1 MAQWPQKDILIPA
14 NDRTGRSGLYR
25 CLTPEQDEKRKRTLV
40 YKWSGGVCTESIS
53 VIWSS
58 DELGALTHIEGGYY
72 GACL

>member
-1 MAQWPQKDILIPA
+1 
-14 NDRTGRSGLYR
+14 
-25 CLTPEQDEKRKRTLV
+25 LTPEQNEERKRTLV